1 MYLTDYIDGKNCD
14 SSITKYALDGTTYTA
29 YYKYWLDE
37 LFQRV
42 MGLFIWHGTDPI
54 PPKEIEKRLLMSGR
68 VAITNY
74 KNELTAMWCS
84 FYGVTKYE
92 DEYTNVTVRCPLY
105 AGSREIGK
113 DAVVINNNEI
123 RNPLL
128 QLVNH
133 YAQLLAHNETT
144 IINVMINLRNAR
156 GVPTVST
163 QKQKM
168 SMKSYYNNLYNG
180 KFDSV
185 TDIANL
191 GIEFVGADTKSVSG
205 IKELFETRS
214 SLLKS
219 FYSDIGIRA
228 AFNKNNNAVTMEVL
242 SDTSQLIFNLKDM
255 FNCRK
260 DGAEKV
266 NAMFGTN
273 ISVEI
278 APEIDY
284 ENQEPDNSQNIA
296 MEGGE
301 TNEA

>member
-1 MYLTDYIDGKNCD
+1 MYLTDYINGKNCD
-14 SSITKYALDGTTYTA
+14 SSVSKFAMDGTTYTA

-42 MGLFIWHGTDPI
+42 MGLFIWNNAEPI
-54 PPKEIEKRLLMSGR
+54 PQKEIEKRLLMSGR

-92 DEYTNVTVRCPLY
+92 DEHTNVTVRCPLY
-105 AGSREIGK
+105 AGSRTIGK
-113 DAVVINNNEI
+113 DVVVINNNEI

-144 IINVMINLRNAR
+144 IVNVLVNLRNSR

-163 QKQKM
+163 QKQKS

-180 KFDSV
+180 KFDTV

-191 GIEFVGADTKSVSG
+191 NVEFIGEDKKSGIG

-255 FNCRK
+255 LECRK
-260 DGAEKV
+260 KGAYAV
-266 NAMFGTN
+266 NEMFGTN
-273 ISVEI
+273 ITVEI

-284 ENQEPDNSQNIA
+284 ENQD
-296 MEGGE
+296 MTMKEGGE
-301 TNEA
+301 IENQNE